1 MHESLINYFVLPFYN
16 FVCMF
21 SPKVLTIVCLFHLS
35 ETIFGKVHCFILLPK
50 KKKKKIIVM
59 IRVNRLEA
67 TVHFICYWFIFVSK

>member
-21 SPKVLTIVCLFHLS
+21 SPKVLTIVCLFQLS
-35 ETIFGKVHCFILLPK
+35 KKIFGKVHCFILLPK
-50 KKKKKIIVM
+50 KKIIVM

-67 TVHFICYWFIFVSK
+67 MVPFICYWFIFVSK